1 MIATAFLY
9 IEMSARFKWD
19 NTDFIAILSIVHI
32 SNFAYMEKPQAFQ
45 FQHRSG
51 KKIPCH
57 ETTKTKRKKE
67 WAPKILFM
75 TSCFGYPQHGPS
87 PPKKMSTDIS
97 TCFALCTV
105 SSCKQ
110 ETH

>member
-51 KKIPCH
+51 KK
-57 ETTKTKRKKE
+57 KS
-67 WAPKILFM
+67 L
-75 TSCFGYPQHGPS
+75 S
-87 PPKKMSTDIS
+87 
-97 TCFALCTV
+97 
-105 SSCKQ
+105 
-110 ETH
+110 